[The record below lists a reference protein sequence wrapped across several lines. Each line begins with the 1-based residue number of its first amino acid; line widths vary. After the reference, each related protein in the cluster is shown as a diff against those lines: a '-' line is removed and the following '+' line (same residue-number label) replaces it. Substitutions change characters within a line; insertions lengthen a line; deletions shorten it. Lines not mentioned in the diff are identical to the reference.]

1 MGLSVRAYARHRGVS
16 HVAVM
21 KAVRAGRIPQETDG
35 TIDPARADAA
45 WEAQTDP
52 AKRPATV
59 KTPPATPSK
68 PAMSVAATA
77 PPQHEAVS
85 APVPAAAGGGSS
97 FEGGKAAG
105 ANFAQA
111 RTMHEVAKAQKARI
125 QVQRLKDEVID
136 RANALALVFKL
147 ARQERDS
154 WVTWPARVAGEMAA
168 EAGIEPHTM
177 QTLLETHV
185 RAHLNELAD
194 IKPEFR

>member
-21 KAVRAGRIPQETDG
+21 KAVRAGRIPQEADG

-59 KTPPATPSK
+59 KVPPATPSA
-68 PAMSVAATA
+68 PVAPVAATA
-77 PPQHEAVS
+77 
-85 APVPAAAGGGSS
+85 PAAAGGGSPVD
-97 FEGGKAAG
+97 GGKAIG
-105 ANFAQA
+105 TNFAQA

-136 RANALALVFKL
+136 RANALAMVFKL

-154 WVTWPARVAGEMAA
+154 WVTWPARVAGQMAA
-168 EAGIEPHTM
+168 EAGIDPHTM

-194 IKPEFR
+194 IKPEFH

>member
-1 MGLSVRAYARHRGVS
+1 
-16 HVAVM
+16 M
-21 KAVRAGRIPQETDG
+21 KAVRAGRIPQEVDG

-45 WEAQTDP
+45 WDAQTDP

-59 KTPPATPSK
+59 KAPPAAPSA
-68 PAMSVAATA
+68 PAMSVTATA
-77 PPQHEAVS
+77 PAPLQREAVT
-85 APVPAAAGGGSS
+85 APAPAAAGGGSS
-97 FEGGKAAG
+97 FDGGKAAG

-136 RANALALVFKL
+136 RANALAMVFKL

-154 WVTWPARVAGEMAA
+154 WVTWPARVAGQMAA
-168 EAGIEPHTM
+168 EIGIDPHTM
-177 QTLLETHV
+177 QTLLETYV

-194 IKPEFR
+194 VKPEFR

>member
-21 KAVRAGRIPQETDG
+21 KAVRAGRIQQEADG

-52 AKRPATV
+52 TKRPATSKATSLAYAV
-59 KTPPATPSK
+59 VPPPPEPAAPS
-68 PAMSVAATA
+68 P
-77 PPQHEAVS
+77 PPQRD
-85 APVPAAAGGGSS
+85 APV
-97 FEGGKAAG
+97 AAG

-136 RANALALVFKL
+136 RANALAMVFKL

-154 WVTWPARVAGEMAA
+154 WVTWPARVAGQMAA
-168 EAGIEPHTM
+168 EAGIDPHTM